1 MLPPPNEIL
10 RIKRNCIVIYWTDF
24 PFNARFTVLRMSWSL
39 IQMTQITTYLF
50 YIPVIFIDGMNIE
63 YMD

>member
-1 MLPPPNEIL
+1 
-10 RIKRNCIVIYWTDF
+10 
-24 PFNARFTVLRMSWSL
+24 MSWSL